1 MATYITLLN
10 WTEQGVKNVKGIPER
25 VLAARQ
31 ALENIGGRLL
41 HGYRLTLEAYDAV
54 VTVEAPDDEAYAKFA
69 LNIAA
74 QGNARTTTL
83 KAFTE
88 EESFRIFGNLS

>member
-31 ALENIGGRLL
+31 ALENIGGRL
-41 HGYRLTLEAYDAV
+41 HGYRLTLGAYDAV
-54 VTVEAPDDEAYAKFA
+54 VTVEVPDDEAYAKFA

-74 QGNARTTTL
+74 QGNVRSTTL
-83 KAFTE
+83 KAFSE

>member
-10 WTEQGVKNVKGIPER
+10 YTDQGAKNMKGVPER
-25 VLAARQ
+25 VLANRQ
-31 ALENIGGRLL
+31 ALENIGGRL
-41 HGYRLTLEAYDAV
+41 HSYRLTLGEYDAV
-54 VTVEAPDDEAYAKFA
+54 VTIEAPDDEAYATFV

-74 QGNARTTTL
+74 QGNIRTTTL

-88 EESFRIFGNLS
+88 EESFRILGNLS

>member
-1 MATYITLLN
+1 MPTYIALLN
-10 WTEQGVKNVKGIPER
+10 YTDQGIKTMQGAPER
-25 VLAARQ
+25 VIAVRE
-31 ALENIGGRLL
+31 ALEKIGGRL
-41 HGYRLTLEAYDAV
+41 HGYRLTLGAYDAV

>member
-1 MATYITLLN
+1 MATYITLLSY
-10 WTEQGVKNVKGIPER
+10 TEQGIKNLKGIPER

-31 ALENIGGRLL
+31 ALENMGGRVL
-41 HGYRLTLEAYDAV
+41 GYRLTLGQFDAV
-54 VTVEAPDDEAYAKFA
+54 VTVEAPDDEAYATFA

-74 QGNARTTTL
+74 QGNVRSITL
-83 KAFTE
+83 KAFSE

>member
-1 MATYITLLN
+1 MATYIALLKY
-10 WTEQGVKNVKGIPER
+10 TDQGAKDLKGSPER

-31 ALENIGGRLL
+31 ALENIGGRL
-41 HGYRLTLEAYDAV
+41 HSYRLTLGEYDAV
-54 VTVEAPDDEAYAKFA
+54 VTVDAPDDEAYATFA

-74 QGNARTTTL
+74 QGNIRTTTL

-88 EESFRIFGNLS
+88 EESFRILGNIS

>member
-10 WTEQGVKNVKGIPER
+10 YTEQGIKNAKGIPER
-25 VLAARQ
+25 VRAARQ
-31 ALENIGGRLL
+31 ALEAIGGQA
-41 HGYRLTLEAYDAV
+41 HGYRLTLGQYDAV
-54 VTVEAPDDEAYAKFA
+54 ITIEAPDDEAYATFT
-69 LNIAA
+69 LNLAA
-74 QGNARTTTL
+74 QGNVRTTTL